1 MSDDTVLTR
10 GAVVNASPLLTLSKA
25 KLEYVLPRLFAKIIV
40 PGAVWQEITA
50 YQDLAWK
57 KLLEAPWLTK
67 VTVPVD
73 GSILLWNLGMGESE
87 VLSWALAT
95 PGCIAVVDDLAA
107 RRCSTALSIRHVG
120 TAGLLIL
127 ASRFKLIPSLEEA
140 FHEVR
145 KAGLYLKD
153 DLVQRLLAHESS

>member
-1 MSDDTVLTR
+1 MSHDAVLTH
-10 GAVVNASPLLTLSKA
+10 GAVINASPLLTLSKA
-25 KLEYVLPRLFAKIIV
+25 KLEGVLPRLFEEVIV
-40 PGAVWQEITA
+40 PGGVWQEISA

-57 KLLEAPWLTK
+57 QLLEAPWLTK

-73 GSILLWNLGMGESE
+73 SSILLWNLGMGESE
-87 VLSWALAT
+87 VLSWALAK

-107 RRCSTALSIRHVG
+107 RRCSAALGIRHVG
-120 TAGLLIL
+120 TAGLLVL